1 MAKKII
7 SIKNYVITFGV
18 VILIICGCFAFYNLF
33 QIYQENK
40 ISTSPL
46 ANKEIL
52 YVDLKNATDDIDADT
67 FLLISYVED
76 RNIHNNELEIKK
88 YLNKKNLLDNVLY
101 LNATEYLND
110 SNFINDINS
119 TLGLNKNLSIEV
131 LPALIYYRDGSVA
144 YTVDSKDH
152 IINRGDFE
160 HIVDMYELAS

>member
-7 SIKNYVITFGV
+7 PIKNYVITIGV